1 MSEDIAGSSFLGT
14 STNFFLPESRTMS
27 FAVDEE
33 DPWSAA
39 GFDPVNDMR
48 QPLTQSQTMDEQLVT
63 EGITAANVLVG
74 VDLPEVFDTAYIRA
88 GPVGDRVSVEALE
101 VIIGLGGLGPRVFE
115 QIAALIVP
123 SNAMYVTRN
132 EFNTGLALLGFA
144 QKNMELSLLKV
155 YQHRNDLPIP
165 LLSNLNNVSIKRSNP
180 LMASNTK
187 SKRRQSFDDDP
198 WRIASTP
205 PAANNG
211 FPYQVN
217 DSIDVAI
224 AGRNTNDPT
233 VLTSTGLDT
242 SNQTSD
248 NDTTTASA
256 AKTTVPKRF
265 VPVDVITDKA
275 STQALVKAS
284 TESYQWF
291 LDLDQITVTVA
302 EKEGFLFTHINYW
315 VHSNQRQTSV
325 RRRYSDFY
333 WFWETLLK
341 RYPFRVIPNLPPK
354 KISGKDKAFLEK
366 RCQGLSRFINCIV
379 RHPVLKNDEEVITFL
394 TEQTEFLAWR
404 RAKLP
409 NLEEE
414 FVRVNPQ
421 TEELETFIPKDLDS
435 RIEQIKSSLPSS
447 IEKYD
452 TLCSVMEKTIRLK
465 EARAIEMRLYNDT
478 LKELRDV
485 EHQCF
490 VPNCQACGQVVRGY
504 ENVGTYLS
512 NDSSIIE
519 AETASAI
526 TGVLE
531 NLKRHRDISGSF
543 LEMLDRKSKLDA
555 NQISALYKKIAANT
569 ARVNQNRGVPGL
581 ESEVER
587 LDTTIKADTEKM
599 IYQQRRDTYI
609 RYCLAS
615 ELSYLHK
622 QQAFVSLLYQ
632 NYVHEQLQYARRTV
646 DNWKALEAL
655 LCELPKPED
664 FS

>member
-1 MSEDIAGSSFLGT
+1 MSEDIAGSSFLGE
-14 STNFFLPESRTMS
+14 NNYFLPESRTMS
-27 FAVDEE
+27 FAVEE

-39 GFDPVNDMR
+39 EFDPVDDIR
-48 QPLTQSQTMDEQLVT
+48 QPLTQSETMDDELVT
-63 EGITAANVLVG
+63 EGITPANVLVG

-101 VIIGLGGLGPRVFE
+101 VIIGLGGLGPRLFE
-115 QIAALIVP
+115 QIALITVP

-132 EFNTGLALLGFA
+132 EFNTALALLGFA

-155 YQHRNDLPIP
+155 YQYRNDLPVP
-165 LLSNLNNVSIKRSNP
+165 SLSNLNNVSVKRSNP
-180 LMASNTK
+180 IMASNTK
-187 SKRRQSFDDDP
+187 PKRRQSFDDDP
-198 WRIASTP
+198 WRVGISPPTAS
-205 PAANNG
+205 NG
-211 FPYQVN
+211 FPYQAN
-217 DSIDVAI
+217 DSIDAAI
-224 AGRNTNDPT
+224 AGRNTNDAA
-233 VLTSTGLDT
+233 VVNSTGLGNE
-242 SNQTSD
+242 NQTSD
-248 NDTTTASA
+248 NDTSTAATT
-256 AKTTVPKRF
+256 KTTMPKRF

-291 LDLDQITVTVA
+291 LDLDQIAVTVA

-315 VHSNQRQTSV
+315 VHSTQRQTSV

-354 KISGKDKAFLEK
+354 KISGKDKVFLEK

-379 RHPVLKNDEEVITFL
+379 RHPVLKNDKEVITFL

-404 RAKLP
+404 RAKSP
-409 NLEEE
+409 NTYEE
-414 FVRVNPQ
+414 FERANPQ
-421 TEELETFIPKDLDS
+421 TEELEAFIPKDLDS
-435 RIEQIKSSLPSS
+435 RIELIKNRLPSA

-452 TLCSVMEKTIRLK
+452 ALCSVMEKTIRLK
-465 EARAIEMRLYNDT
+465 EAQAIEMKLYNDT
-478 LKELRDV
+478 LKELREV
-485 EHQCF
+485 EHHCF
-490 VPNCQACGQVVRGY
+490 VSNCEACGQVVRGY
-504 ENVGTYLS
+504 ENVGNYLTKGS
-512 NDSSIIE
+512 TIIE
-519 AETASAI
+519 AETASAVA
-526 TGVLE
+526 GVLE
-531 NLKRHRDISGSF
+531 NLKRHRDISSSF
-543 LEMLDRKSKLDA
+543 LEMLDRRSRLDA
-555 NQISALYKKIAANT
+555 NQINALHKKISANT
-569 ARVNQNRGVPGL
+569 AKVNQNRGVPGL

-587 LDTTIKADTEKM
+587 LDTIIKADTEKM

-632 NYVHEQLQYARRTV
+632 SYVHEQLQYARRTV

-655 LCELPKPED
+655 LCEMPKPED